1 VNITIDRKLP
11 DGATMENGRLKGQL
25 FQDKAGRVSLQTGPY
40 PGGCAD
46 FICLH
51 ATRVQCGLFIVNT
64 FNRQIWFAERATTR
78 KARHARLAFGRRLNC
93 IANPEP
99 GE

>member
-11 DGATMENGRLKGQL
+11 DGATMENGRLKGHL
-25 FQDKAGRVSLQTGPY
+25 FQDKAGRVSLQTGSY

-46 FICLH
+46 FICLR
-51 ATRVQCGLFIVNT
+51 ATWVQCGLFIVNT
-64 FNRQIWFAERATTR
+64 FNRQDLVCR
-78 KARHARLAFGRRLNC
+78 KSDDPKGPACPTCVWAPNC
-93 IANPEP
+93 IANLEP